1 MSGQELITSQEII
14 MTSGQIQL
22 MIQAAQASRWQQTT
36 VEQAVE
42 ELWQTGKWVE
52 APTGISR
59 SRWRGMVLRT
69 LLDLK
74 HANRSNKA

>member
-1 MSGQELITSQEII
+1 MSGQQLIKSQEII
-14 MTSGQIQL
+14 MTSAQIHL

-36 VEQAVE
+36 VEQAIE
-42 ELWQTGKWVE
+42 ELWRTGEWVA

-74 HANRSNKA
+74 HANRSN

>member
-1 MSGQELITSQEII
+1 

-36 VEQAVE
+36 VEQAIE
-42 ELWQTGKWVE
+42 ELWRTGEWVA

-74 HANRSNKA
+74 HANRSN

>member
-1 MSGQELITSQEII
+1 
-14 MTSGQIQL
+14 MTSGQLHL
-22 MIQAAQASRWQQTT
+22 MIQAAQASRWQQAS

-42 ELWQTGKWVE
+42 ALWRTGKWVG
-52 APTGISR
+52 PPNGISP

-74 HANRSNKA
+74 HAPRSTEA